1 MLYQFI
7 HRFILCAPLKWQVST
22 VLRHFFSFSFFLS
35 YSWSS
40 DAQSVAQITRGV
52 RVPGGGP
59 RSALS
64 AVMRNAVKVQVES
77 PPEGFKQPV
86 HTPVRE
92 AVIHCV

>member
-1 MLYQFI
+1 MLDKFI

-40 DAQSVAQITRGV
+40 DAQSVAQTTRGG

-64 AVMRNAVKVQVES
+64 AGMRNAADGCTHLVKW
-77 PPEGFKQPV
+77 
-86 HTPVRE
+86 R
-92 AVIHCV
+92 